1 MSKHWKPDE
10 DLARVR
16 QQLPPGALA
25 GLILVAVACAGVVLA
40 LDHAFGRSDVFADE
54 IEADS
59 RF

>member
-1 MSKHWKPDE
+1 VSKHWTPDE

-25 GLILVAVACAGVVLA
+25 GLIVLAVACAGVVLV
-40 LDHAFGRSDVFADE
+40 LDRAFGRSDVFAEE

-59 RF
+59 GS